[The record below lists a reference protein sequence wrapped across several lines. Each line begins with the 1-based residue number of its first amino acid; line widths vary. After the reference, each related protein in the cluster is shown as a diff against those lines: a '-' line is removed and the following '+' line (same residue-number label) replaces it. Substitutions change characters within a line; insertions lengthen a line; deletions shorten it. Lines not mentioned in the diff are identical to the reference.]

1 MRKRELRIENLE
13 REILPGVI
21 EFVVAFESMYFCS
34 LWIEFSN
41 FARNERWM
49 MEIEDLEIESWEFE
63 ASVCMVSWNFSFRG
77 NRVQKYPSLFISNLI
92 IYWSIDSRNWIAWR
106 SNIFL
111 LYLSSMPSLFTIN
124 FVSMWNISRCVITLI
139 QFRFWFIHVF
149 ATLNV
154 ETIYFSSFF
163 LFFFSCL
170 QFLPA
175 PYISFLISCE
185 NIFHITIF
193 YRKR

>member
-1 MRKRELRIENLE
+1 
-13 REILPGVI
+13 
-21 EFVVAFESMYFCS
+21 
-34 LWIEFSN
+34 
-41 FARNERWM
+41 M

-163 LFFFSCL
+163 FFFSCL